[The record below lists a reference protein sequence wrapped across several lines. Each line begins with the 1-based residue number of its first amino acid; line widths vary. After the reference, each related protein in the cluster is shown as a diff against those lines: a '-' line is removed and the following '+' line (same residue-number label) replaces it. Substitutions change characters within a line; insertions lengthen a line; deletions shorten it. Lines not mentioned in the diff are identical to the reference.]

1 MAGPPAV
8 WHNNRLKMFDR
19 RLVQNFDWLLLALI
33 LVITGIGIVNLY
45 SAGYNRTPGGTSPVY
60 LKQTYWLLVGLW
72 VMFLT
77 LTIDYR
83 HLERL
88 AYPLY
93 ILSIILLLA
102 VMVGGKTVSGSKR
115 WLGAGFFTFQ
125 PSELV
130 KIALILV
137 LARYFYRLAPE
148 GPLHFKDILIPLVLI
163 LIPAALIAK
172 QPDLGSAIL
181 VTLVGV
187 SIILL
192 VGVHWR
198 TLLTGVLVLASALPA
213 VWPFLKEYQKQRV
226 RIFLDPE
233 RDPLGAGYHIIQ
245 SKIAVGSGQFWG
257 KGFLQGTQSQL
268 HFLPEQHTDFVFS
281 VFAEEWGFVGSAFL
295 VLLYLGLSLWGLLIA
310 RNCKERFG
318 QLLALGVTALLFWQV
333 FINLCM
339 VTGMMPVVG
348 IPLPLFSY
356 GGSSLVTTMLALG
369 LLLNLRMRRFLAGG

>member
-1 MAGPPAV
+1 
-8 WHNNRLKMFDR
+8 MFDR

-33 LVITGIGIVNLY
+33 LVIAGIGIVNLY
-45 SAGYNRTPGGTSPVY
+45 SAGFNRTPAGITPVY
-60 LKQTYWLLVGLW
+60 IKQCYWLLVGLW

-93 ILSIILLLA
+93 IISIILLLA
-102 VMVGGKTVSGSKR
+102 VMVAGKTVSGSKR
-115 WLGAGFFTFQ
+115 WLGTGFFAFQ

-148 GPLHFKDILIPLVLI
+148 GPLHFRDLVIPLVLI
-163 LIPAALIAK
+163 LIPAALIAR

-187 SIILL
+187 SMILL

-198 TLLTGVLVLASALPA
+198 VLLTGALVLVTAIPA

-281 VFAEEWGFVGSAFL
+281 VFAEEWGFVGSAIL

-356 GGSSLVTTMLALG
+356 GGSSLITTMLALG
-369 LLLNLRMRRFLAGG
+369 LLLNLRMRRFLVGG

>member
-1 MAGPPAV
+1 
-8 WHNNRLKMFDR
+8 MFDR

-33 LVITGIGIVNLY
+33 LLIAGIGIVNLY
-45 SAGYNRTPGGTSPVY
+45 SAGFNRTPEGVTPVY
-60 LKQTYWLLVGLW
+60 LKQIYWLLVGLW
-72 VMFLT
+72 ILFLT
-77 LTIDYR
+77 LVIDYH
-83 HLERL
+83 HLEKL

-93 ILSIILLLA
+93 ILSIALLIA
-102 VMVGGKTVSGSKR
+102 VMFAGKTVSGSKR
-115 WLGAGFFTFQ
+115 WLVLGPISFQ

-137 LARYFYRLAPE
+137 LARHFHRLSPQ
-148 GPLHFKDILIPLVLI
+148 GPLRFKDILFPLVLI

-181 VTLVGV
+181 VTLAGG
-187 SIILL
+187 SMILL

-198 TLLTGVLVLASALPA
+198 TLLTGVIILVSAIPA
-213 VWPFLKEYQKQRV
+213 AWPFLKEYQQQRV
-226 RIFLDPE
+226 RTFLDPE
-233 RDPLGAGYHIIQ
+233 RDPLGSGYHIIQ

-281 VFAEEWGFVGSAFL
+281 VFAEEWGFVGSAAV

-339 VTGMMPVVG
+339 VTGLLPVVG

-356 GGSSLVTTMLALG
+356 GGSSLITTMLALG
-369 LLLNLRMRRFLAGG
+369 LLLNLRMRRFLLGG

>member
-1 MAGPPAV
+1 
-8 WHNNRLKMFDR
+8 MFDR

-33 LVITGIGIVNLY
+33 LSIAAIGLVNLY
-45 SAGYNRTPGGTSPVY
+45 SAGYNRPSGGVTPVY
-60 LKQTYWLLVGLW
+60 LKQIYWLLVGLW

-93 ILSIILLLA
+93 ILSITLLLA
-102 VMVGGKTVSGSKR
+102 VMVAGKTVSGSKR
-115 WLGAGFFTFQ
+115 WLGAGFLTFQ

-130 KIALILV
+130 KIAIILV
-137 LARYFYRLAPE
+137 LARHFHRLSPE
-148 GPLHFKDILIPLVLI
+148 KTLHFKDIIYPLVLI
-163 LIPAALIAK
+163 LIPAALM
-172 QPDLGSAIL
+172 

-187 SIILL
+187 SMILL

-198 TLLTGVLVLASALPA
+198 TLLAGVVVLLGAIPA

-226 RIFLDPE
+226 RIFLNPE
-233 RDPLGAGYHIIQ
+233 QDPLGAGYHIIQ

-281 VFAEEWGFVGSAFL
+281 VFAEEWGFVGSALL
-295 VLLYLGLSLWGLLIA
+295 VVLYLGLSLWGLLIA
-310 RNCKERFG
+310 RSCKERFG

-339 VTGMMPVVG
+339 VTGLMPVVG

-356 GGSSLVTTMLALG
+356 GGSSLITTMLALG
-369 LLLNLRMRRFLAGG
+369 LLLNLRMRRFLLGG

>member
-1 MAGPPAV
+1 MI
-8 WHNNRLKMFDR
+8 DR

-33 LVITGIGIVNLY
+33 LVIAGIGIVNLY
-45 SAGYNRTPGGTSPVY
+45 SAGYNRTPEGVTPVY
-60 LKQTYWLLVGLW
+60 IKEIYWLLVGLTILL
-72 VMFLT
+72 LT

-115 WLGAGFFTFQ
+115 WLGTGLFTFQ

-137 LARYFYRLAPE
+137 LARYFHRLAPE
-148 GPLHFKDILIPLVLI
+148 EPLHFKDIIFPLVLI
-163 LIPAALIAK
+163 IVPAALIAR

-187 SIILL
+187 SMILL

-198 TLLTGVLVLASALPA
+198 TLLAGVIVLMSAIPA
-213 VWPFLKEYQKQRV
+213 IWPFLKEYQRQRV

-281 VFAEEWGFVGSAFL
+281 VFAEEWGFVGSAIL
-295 VLLYLGLSLWGLLIA
+295 VLLYLGLSLWGLLIS

-339 VTGMMPVVG
+339 VTGLMPVVG

-356 GGSSLVTTMLALG
+356 GGSSLITTMLALG
-369 LLLNLRMRRFLAGG
+369 LLLNLRMRRFLLGG